1 MYFAT
6 QTLIP
11 DYGPGFPM

>member
-1 MYFAT
+1 MYFAI